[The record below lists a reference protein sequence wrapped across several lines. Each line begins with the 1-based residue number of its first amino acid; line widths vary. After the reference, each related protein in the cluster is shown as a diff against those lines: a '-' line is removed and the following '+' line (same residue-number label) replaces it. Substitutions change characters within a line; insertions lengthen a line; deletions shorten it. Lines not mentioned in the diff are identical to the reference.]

1 MHNPTALEQPLLHL
15 HSEEPIAFAATI
27 DEQLKFGCRRCIAYF
42 WDFPSQTNFYWIDP
56 KERVMY
62 GQLCLDMACRSN
74 PFMVAAK
81 TIKGE
86 NIISTNF
93 HPLVEK
99 VKH

>member
-1 MHNPTALEQPLLHL
+1 
-15 HSEEPIAFAATI
+15 
-27 DEQLKFGCRRCIAYF
+27 
-42 WDFPSQTNFYWIDP
+42 
-56 KERVMY
+56 
-62 GQLCLDMACRSN
+62 
-74 PFMVAAK
+74 MVAAK